1 MIRCSRSLRAD
12 QSGSPAVEFALVAPI
27 FLGLIF
33 AIMQFGM
40 AAFANAGVRHAVE
53 TGARYAA
60 IYPRPS
66 DKQILDRVRTS
77 GYGFRPDQIQGPT
90 ISYSTRNGMPVA
102 EISMRY
108 VDDVELIFF
117 SPFRLDR
124 TYKRT
129 VYIAPSLR

>member
-1 MIRCSRSLRAD
+1 
-12 QSGSPAVEFALVAPI
+12 VEFALVAPI

-33 AIMQFGM
+33 ALMQFGM
-40 AAFANAGVRHAVE
+40 AAYANAGVRHAVE
-53 TGARYAA
+53 TGARYAV

-77 GYGFRPDQIQGPT
+77 GYGFRSHQVQGPKIT
-90 ISYSTRNGMPVA
+90 YSTRNGMPVA

-108 VDDVELIFF
+108 VNDVELIFF

-129 VYIAPSLR
+129 VYIAPAL